1 MAENSLFAI
10 LLRSAWWISVL
21 VAVGIVLVSRIA
33 LPDKYFVFGAVAALP
48 FLVIACIALWRQL
61 QKPSAARVAT
71 TLEEVGAM
79 NWRDFSASMESAFRR
94 DGYEVSRIDA
104 VGADFEMRK
113 EGRKT
118 LVNCKRWKVGR
129 TGVEPL
135 RDLLVARDRR
145 EADEVVYVATGQV
158 TEQAVRYAAE
168 KRIRLMQGADLALL
182 LRKPVFQK
190 RFGLKG
196 PRF

>member
-21 VAVGIVLVSRIA
+21 VAAGIVLVSRIA
-33 LPDKYFVFGAVAALP
+33 LPDKYFVFGAVAAVP
-48 FLVIACIALWRQL
+48 FVVIACIALWRQL

-71 TLEEVGAM
+71 TLESVVAM
-79 NWRDFSASMESAFRR
+79 NWKDFSAAMESAFRR

-104 VGADFEMRK
+104 AGADFEMRK

-135 RDLLVARDRR
+135 RDLLIARDRR

-168 KRIRLMQGADLALL
+168 KRIRLMQGEDLALL

-190 RFGLKG
+190 RFGRQG
-196 PRF
+196 SPS

>member
-1 MAENSLFAI
+1 
-10 LLRSAWWISVL
+10 
-21 VAVGIVLVSRIA
+21 
-33 LPDKYFVFGAVAALP
+33 
-48 FLVIACIALWRQL
+48 
-61 QKPSAARVAT
+61 
-71 TLEEVGAM
+71 M
-79 NWRDFSASMESAFRR
+79 NWKDFSASMESAFRR

-135 RDLLVARDRR
+135 RDLLIARDRR

-168 KRIRLMQGADLALL
+168 KRIRLMQGEDLALL

-190 RFGLKG
+190 RFGRQG
-196 PRF
+196 SPS